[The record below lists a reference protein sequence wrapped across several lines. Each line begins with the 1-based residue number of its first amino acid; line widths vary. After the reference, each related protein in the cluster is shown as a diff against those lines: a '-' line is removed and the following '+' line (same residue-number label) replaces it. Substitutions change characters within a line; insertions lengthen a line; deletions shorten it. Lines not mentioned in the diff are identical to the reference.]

1 MYQNDYTI
9 TADGFGIHTFELTGN
24 ITSYEFR
31 HIPYRAGNKKFYFNG
46 GKSVC
51 VYPKKQGIRIF
62 LNNPEEDVY
71 SIKIIV
77 TPRKIIDEDSDAV
90 SILPPANDLIRF
102 GNRVTDI
109 LQECLGEKYHIEY
122 FTLSRVDFCVNIM
135 LSESFAAQRYIKLLH
150 KSMKYNS
157 TDQIV
162 IYSNDDPDAKEK
174 NKHSFRINTGD
185 VTFTA
190 YDKYFQL
197 EDIGESFEK
206 EAESFLR
213 LELSINRDKI
223 LELVCSRHE
232 WLYNTNLLEYYSCH
246 SRKYFVDYI
255 EKYFFPGDYC
265 YLEYMEHIIE
275 KSRLKNKMKGRM
287 LLFSAIQCEKQ
298 SFLSAKKE
306 MMKYLDSTYKF
317 KKMLSA
323 FEDLNINPISL
334 SYRDKHGANVIP
346 GLYKI
351 LGL

>member
-1 MYQNDYTI
+1 MYQNDFKI
-9 TADGFGIHTFELTGN
+9 TADGFGIHTFELTEN

-51 VYPKKQGIRIF
+51 VHPEKQGIRIF
-62 LNNPEEDVY
+62 LNNPDENVY
-71 SIKIIV
+71 NIKIIV
-77 TPRKIIDEDSDAV
+77 TPRKIIDEDADAV
-90 SILPPANDLIRF
+90 SILPPSYDLIEF

-122 FTLSRVDFCVNIM
+122 FELSRVDFCVNIM

-157 TDQIV
+157 NDQIV
-162 IYSNDDPDAKEK
+162 IYSKDDPDAKEK

-197 EDIGESFEK
+197 EDIGENFEK
-206 EAESFLR
+206 DAESFLR
-213 LELSINRDKI
+213 LELAINRDMI
-223 LELVCSRHE
+223 REFIYSRYE
-232 WLYNTNLLEYYSCH
+232 WLYNTTLLEYYSCQ
-246 SRKYFVDYI
+246 SRKFFADYI
-255 EKYFFPGDYC
+255 AKYFLPGDYC
-265 YLEYMEHIIE
+265 YLEYMESLIE
-275 KSRLKNKMKGRM
+275 KSKLKDKMKDRM
-287 LLFSAIQCEKQ
+287 LLFSTIQCEKH

-306 MMKYLDSTYKF
+306 MMKYLNSTYKF
-317 KKMLSA
+317 KNMLSA